1 MPGWSGCGQSAWLGR
16 RACPQLESGRLQHAS
31 GRVMHTDSILLRAE
45 AKLKPKLKSA
55 LATAFILFSALPA
68 SAQTS
73 EYEAPD
79 SQEIPVA
86 LMVDL
91 SSGQTL
97 FARDPDR
104 RFMPAS
110 VTKVMTTFLAFELID
125 EGKIDLAQIFTMSSN
140 AFDNW
145 HRVGS
150 TMFLDEDA
158 RVTVDQLI
166 HGVTTVSANDGSVVL
181 AEGAAGSVD
190 AWTNMMNAKAAEI
203 GMQDSRFYSP
213 NGFPDEG
220 RTFVSAN
227 DLVRLASALIKRHP
241 EKFRHFVGQKEYE
254 YDGIAQF
261 NHDPLIGRV
270 EGADGIKTGFTNE
283 AGYTYLGTAQRGP
296 RRLAMV
302 VAGADRASIR
312 NRAAISFMEWGFDA
326 FESRRLFE
334 NDEIIAEASLQN
346 AEADTMPLKTAG
358 PLRITVPKGS
368 NPEVG
373 LSLSYEGPL
382 RAPVQAGEK
391 VAQLEITIDGMEPF
405 SVPLFAAQAAEKASF
420 FQRIANGI
428 SGLFA

>member
-1 MPGWSGCGQSAWLGR
+1 MKPVVKSVLMTA
-16 RACPQLESGRLQHAS
+16 
-31 GRVMHTDSILLRAE
+31 LL
-45 AKLKPKLKSA
+45 
-55 LATAFILFSALPA
+55 LFAAPPA
-68 SAQTS
+68 PAQGS
-73 EYEAPD
+73 KFEVPD
-79 SQEIPVA
+79 PQEIPVA

-91 SSGQTL
+91 SNGQTL

-125 EGKIDLAQIFTMSSN
+125 AGKIDLAQIFTMSSN

-150 TMFLDEDA
+150 TMFLSEDA
-158 RVTVDQLI
+158 RITVDQLL

-190 AWTNMMNAKAAEI
+190 AWTSLMNAKAAEI
-203 GMQDSRFYSP
+203 GMRDSRFYSP
-213 NGFPDEG
+213 NGYPDEG

-227 DLVRLASALIKRHP
+227 DLVRLASAMIKRHP
-241 EKFRHFVGQKEYE
+241 EKFRHFIGQEMYE
-254 YDGIAQF
+254 YDGITQY

-312 NRAAISFMEWGFDA
+312 NRAAVSFMEWGFDA

-334 NDEIIAEASLQN
+334 NGEIIAAASLQN
-346 AEADTMPLKTAG
+346 ANARSLPLRSGG
-358 PLRITVPKGS
+358 PLRISVPKGS
-368 NPEVG
+368 NPEVT
-373 LSLSYEGPL
+373 LALSYEGPL
-382 RAPVQAGEK
+382 RAPVEAGEK
-391 VAQLEITIDGMEPF
+391 VAELEITIEGMEPF

-428 SGLFA
+428 TGMFA

>member
-1 MPGWSGCGQSAWLGR
+1 M
-16 RACPQLESGRLQHAS
+16 
-31 GRVMHTDSILLRAE
+31 
-45 AKLKPKLKSA
+45 KLSMKSA
-55 LATAFILFSALPA
+55 LATACLLFAALPV
-68 SAQTS
+68 SAQDS
-73 EYEAPD
+73 KYEVPD
-79 SQEIPVA
+79 PQEIPVA

-125 EGKIDLAQIFTMSSN
+125 AGKIDLAQIFTMSSN
-140 AFDNW
+140 AYDDW

-150 TMFLDEDA
+150 TMFLDENA
-158 RVTVDQLI
+158 RITVDQLL
-166 HGVTTVSANDGSVVL
+166 HGITTVSANDGSVVL

-203 GMQDSRFYSP
+203 GMRDSRFYSP

-241 EKFRHFVGQKEYE
+241 EKFRHFIGQEGYE
-254 YDGIAQF
+254 YNGIAQV

-270 EGADGIKTGFTNE
+270 EGADGIKTGFTND

-334 NDEIIAEASLQN
+334 NDEVIAQARLQDAD
-346 AEADTMPLKTAG
+346 AEIMPLKAAG
-358 PLRITVPKGS
+358 PLRVTIPKGS
-368 NPEVG
+368 NPDIS

-382 RAPVQAGEK
+382 RAPVEEGEK
-391 VAQLEITIDGMEPF
+391 VAELDISIDGMEPF
-405 SVPLFAAQAAEKASF
+405 SVPLFAAKAAEKASF
-420 FQRIANGI
+420 LQRISNGI
-428 SGLFA
+428 SSLFT